1 MSKTG
6 SARLMLI
13 VLMMAQAVFF
23 QGCVSSTPDMM
34 KAEKLDHEKDFDAA
48 VKYYNKALEKDPD
61 NLSLKI
67 RLKDARQKASVA
79 HMKKAVRLM
88 EEEYFRKA
96 IEELQVSIAF
106 YSGNRKAISLID
118 KAKRLKEAE
127 YYVRKGTQQVK
138 TGDFKGA
145 KKSFQKALE
154 LNPENRQAQIAKER
168 FRKRKENL
176 PKYRLDLKN
185 RQPISLKFK
194 KTPVVNVF
202 EILSKLTGINF
213 IFDKDMKE
221 TKVTLFMTDVSF
233 DKFLEVLL
241 KTNSLKAKLIN
252 RKTMLIYPDTPAKLK
267 EYEEL
272 RVRTFYLSY
281 MDAKN
286 AVSIL
291 TKILRNKYITL
302 NENLNAVTIRGSK
315 DEVKMASRIIE
326 ANDRSPSEV
335 ILNVEILEVKRSK
348 EKDLGLSISDTITF
362 GVSETGTG
370 IDFDNSLGFATMG
383 SFRDVGNITDKE
395 LYLSLPKAT
404 LKLLKKDGDT
414 RTLAKPQL
422 RVSSSEKAK
431 IHIGER
437 VPFRTNRRVQT
448 DGSTTF
454 DFQYQDVGV
463 KLTAEPVI
471 NMYEQISMKL
481 NIEVSA
487 LGNNVGTAN
496 DPQFSIKT
504 RTAESVLT
512 INDGDSVIIGGLI
525 EDSDRSATQKI
536 PLAGEVP
543 VMGKLFSSTNTE
555 VSKTDILLTIT
566 PVVIRQQD
574 VPEKDVSEFWSGT
587 ENEIALEEPE
597 EEKIREKTSYN
608 ALPDNEYI
616 EVTAENAFLPGNDY
630 YSVQVYSSKDRS
642 DAEKRSGLIN
652 EAGYETW
659 IRPAEIEG
667 KGTFYRVFAGQY
679 PSYELA
685 EEARIEMVKQPIFP
699 EDIHIVDRA
708 YVYEKF

>member
-1 MSKTG
+1 MSKIG
-6 SARLMLI
+6 SACLMLI
-13 VLMMAQAVFF
+13 VLMMVQVVFF

-67 RLKDARQKASVA
+67 RLKETRQKASVA

-370 IDFDNSLGFATMG
+370 IDFDNSFGFATMG